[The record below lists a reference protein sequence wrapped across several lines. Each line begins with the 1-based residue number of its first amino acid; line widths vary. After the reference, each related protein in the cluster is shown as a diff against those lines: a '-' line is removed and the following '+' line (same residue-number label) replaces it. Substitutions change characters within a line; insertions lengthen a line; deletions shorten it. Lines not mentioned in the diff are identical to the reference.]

1 MTAHVVPN
9 PSPRKVRL
17 DAGSNSATGA
27 AQPRFAEP
35 RVEPQ
40 AVFEP
45 MRVPRMEVRKLRE
58 ADLVVDMD
66 SVPSRGSTSGALA
79 GQPPL
84 AAAAPSEPEAPPQP
98 PEAVIVASQA
108 RVAARIRRLR
118 EVVADLRLEIEAVRR
133 S

>member
-1 MTAHVVPN
+1 MTAHVIPN

-17 DAGSNSATGA
+17 DAGSNSATSA
-27 AQPRFAEP
+27 APARFAEP
-35 RVEPQ
+35 RIEPE

-66 SVPSRGSTSGALA
+66 SVPPQALRPQTVA
-79 GQPPL
+79 DI
-84 AAAAPSEPEAPPQP
+84 APEPVEP
-98 PEAVIVASQA
+98 PEAVVVASQA
-108 RVAARIRRLR
+108 RVAARIRRLQ
-118 EVVADLRLEIEAVRR
+118 ETVSDLRLEIEAVRR

>member
-1 MTAHVVPN
+1 MTKRVVPSA
-9 PSPRKVRL
+9 SPRKVRL
-17 DAGSNSATGA
+17 EPGSNSATSA
-27 AQPRFAEP
+27 APARFAEP
-35 RVEPQ
+35 RLEPE

-45 MRVPRMEVRKLRE
+45 MRVPRMQVRKLRE

-66 SVPSRGSTSGALA
+66 TVPLRA
-79 GQPPL
+79 P
-84 AAAAPSEPEAPPQP
+84 AAAEAASSAVPETPAQP

-108 RVAARIRRLR
+108 RVAARIQRLR

>member
-1 MTAHVVPN
+1 MTAHVIPN

-17 DAGSNSATGA
+17 DAGSNSATSA
-27 AQPRFAEP
+27 APARFAEP
-35 RVEPQ
+35 RIEPE
-40 AVFEP
+40 AIFEP

-66 SVPSRGSTSGALA
+66 SVPPQALHPQA
-79 GQPPL
+79 VADITP
-84 AAAAPSEPEAPPQP
+84 EPAVEP

-108 RVAARIRRLR
+108 RVAARIRRLQ
-118 EVVADLRLEIEAVRR
+118 ETVSDLRLEIEAVRR

>member
-1 MTAHVVPN
+1 MPAHVIPN
-9 PSPRKVRL
+9 AAPRKVRL
-17 DAGSNSATGA
+17 DAGSHNATSAPA
-27 AQPRFAEP
+27 ARFAEP
-35 RVEPQ
+35 RIEPE

-66 SVPSRGSTSGALA
+66 SVP
-79 GQPPL
+79 PL
-84 AAAAPSEPEAPPQP
+84 ASRPDEVVRETSEPPKP

-108 RVAARIRRLR
+108 RVAARIRRVR
-118 EVVADLRLEIEAVRR
+118 ETVADLRLEIEAVRR